1 MSLIASYILPHCPI
15 AIPDIARGQERFVS
29 KTREAFIEVAKEI
42 AALHPDTIVISSPHA
57 ESYRDYFQM
66 ADGETATGSLKEY
79 GAPQIHFRLHYDT
92 ILRNEITRI
101 AANRKFP
108 AGFEGAE
115 DPALDHGTMVPLY
128 FINNEHQNYKVVCL
142 GVSGL
147 SLLSHYKMGQI
158 IADASKNV
166 NERVVFIASG
176 NMSHCLKKDGVFGY
190 SPEGERYEEL
200 LNNAL
205 SKANFGSLLTVDRH
219 LLRCAKECGHRAFC
233 LLAGT
238 LDRKSVEVSSYSHES
253 PFGIGYGTYG
263 YRVLGDDA
271 SRAFGDLYVSKALF
285 SISEKRANADEYLKI
300 AYEAL
305 DQYLNHAQKR
315 EMKVSRLLIEKKSGI
330 AVSIYEFGVLRARF
344 VTLEG
349 VENNIAQE
357 IIQNTIKAAKDDAH
371 FDEIRP
377 EEWPYLDVHVSEIGP
392 LECISSSAEL
402 DLKKYGV
409 LIKSGS
415 KSGYALPDFTYRNTE
430 EQLLAAKKNAL
441 IKENERAILY
451 RFPLINHG

>member
-1 MSLIASYILPHCPI
+1 
-15 AIPDIARGQERFVS
+15 
-29 KTREAFIEVAKEI
+29 
-42 AALHPDTIVISSPHA
+42 
-57 ESYRDYFQM
+57 
-66 ADGETATGSLKEY
+66 
-79 GAPQIHFRLHYDT
+79 
-92 ILRNEITRI
+92 
-101 AANRKFP
+101 
-108 AGFEGAE
+108 
-115 DPALDHGTMVPLY
+115 
-128 FINNEHQNYKVVCL
+128 
-142 GVSGL
+142 
-147 SLLSHYKMGQI
+147 
-158 IADASKNV
+158 
-166 NERVVFIASG
+166 
-176 NMSHCLKKDGVFGY
+176 
-190 SPEGERYEEL
+190 
-200 LNNAL
+200 
-205 SKANFGSLLTVDRH
+205 
-219 LLRCAKECGHRAFC
+219 
-233 LLAGT
+233 
-238 LDRKSVEVSSYSHES
+238 
-253 PFGIGYGTYG
+253 
-263 YRVLGDDA
+263 
-271 SRAFGDLYVSKALF
+271 
-285 SISEKRANADEYLKI
+285 
-300 AYEAL
+300 
-305 DQYLNHAQKR
+305 
-315 EMKVSRLLIEKKSGI
+315 MKVSRLLIEKKSGI